1 MRLKTKLLSGFMACS
16 AILLI
21 IGVVGFLGI
30 GRIVDNLDEI
40 SKVRLP
46 SIDSLQVIN
55 EAQMEVKAAER
66 SLLIPSLRPDRVKNQ
81 TEYMK
86 EAFDR
91 ANKEWKIYESLP
103 QTKEEAVLWREF
115 VSRWEQWKK
124 DIQTFSGM
132 SEEFR
137 KSASK
142 EAYEKMLQFS
152 LTTVTASFRGAQ
164 ETLGK
169 IIALNEKIAREEQIK
184 AEKTEGFARMAL
196 ILTVIIGLFTAIGTS
211 ILITRGIIRQLGGD
225 PSEVSEIAMAVAGG
239 DLTVDVK
246 TVSGDSRSVMAG
258 MKTMVEN
265 LRELVS
271 QTISISS
278 GIASASAQLQAT
290 SEQIATGAEEV
301 ASQTT
306 TVATASEEMSAT
318 SMDIAR
324 NCSFAADNSKK
335 TSDSAENGSL
345 VVQETI
351 AGMEKIADR
360 VQETAM
366 TIGTLGTRSE
376 QIGEI
381 IGTIEDI
388 ADQTNLLALNA
399 AIEAARA
406 GEQGRGFAVVADEVR
421 ALAERTTKATRE
433 ISVMIKAIQA
443 ETKAAVHAMEE
454 GVREVEKGAMS
465 SMKSGDALQE
475 ILTEINE
482 VTMQINQIATAAEE
496 QTATTSE
503 ITTNIQQVTE
513 VIHQSARGA
522 EETSAAAAQ
531 LAEQAQQLQGL
542 VDHFRVS

>member
-1 MRLKTKLLSGFMACS
+1 MRLKAKLLSGFMACS
-16 AILLI
+16 AILLLV
-21 IGVVGFLGI
+21 GLVGFLGI
-30 GRIVDNLDEI
+30 GKIVDNLDDI
-40 SKVRLP
+40 GKDRLP
-46 SIDSLQVIN
+46 SIFSLSIIN
-55 EAQMEVKAAER
+55 EAQTAVKAAGR
-66 SLLIPSLRPDRVKNQ
+66 TLLLPDLSADRVANEQKRI
-81 TEYMK
+81 M
-86 EAFDR
+86 EAFSRVDK
-91 ANKEWKIYESLP
+91 AWKIYEPLE
-103 QTKEEAVLWREF
+103 QTQEEAVLWKKF
-115 VSRWEQWKK
+115 VTDWDLWKK
-124 DIQTFSGM
+124 DVQVFQGM
-132 SEEFR
+132 SDTYR
-137 KSASK
+137 RTASK
-142 EAYEKMLQFS
+142 EVYGKMLLFNLGS
-152 LTTVTASFRGAQ
+152 LSKSYYSAE

-169 IIALNEKIAREEQIK
+169 IIDLNNKLAQEQKLISD
-184 AEKTEGFARMAL
+184 KTSAFVRWSLIFA
-196 ILTVIIGLFTAIGTS
+196 TIIGLFAAVGIA
-211 ILITRGIIRQLGGD
+211 LFLTRGIIRQLGGD
-225 PSEVSEIAMAVAGG
+225 PSEVSEIAMAVANG
-239 DLTVDVK
+239 DLTIDVR
-246 TVSGDSRSVMAG
+246 TGSGDTGSVMAG

-324 NCSFAADNSKK
+324 NCTLAADNSKK